1 MYQQKRV
8 SLVLILRADCS
19 LFALKPARSSPYLP
33 PSMDIQQPTDAPISA
48 TVRFQPDHPGG
59 DTYTGHYCPPLP
71 GGIADA
77 SFYAHVL
84 SSSVPGRTSDLVSIV
99 QRYRLSGEVDDA
111 YQAWAGQ
118 VGREPLIMFGV
129 ACDNDSDTSLW
140 KMTKKDSL
148 SDCP

>member
-118 VGREPLIMFGV
+118 VPTFRSLRRQKIELAKGR
-129 ACDNDSDTSLW
+129 A
-140 KMTKKDSL
+140 KQTKHALMKRL
-148 SDCP
+148 QP